1 MLSFDSLTQQHTHTN
16 DQEKE
21 TSGSMEATGRTIF
34 PVSMNHLTLNPPISI
49 NHLTLNPQS

>member
-16 DQEKE
+16 DQEKA
-21 TSGSMEATGRTIF
+21 TSGSIVGTGRTIF
-34 PVSMNHLTLNPPISI
+34 SVSMNHLTLNPPISM